1 MASIY
6 APITFHPSPVLVFK
20 RTPIALPEGGLAL
33 GMKQEFQMTLV
44 GTGSLGGVDPDRI
57 ILKKVRTS
65 FFIFDDL
72 LTSISMRTLVCIA

>member
-20 RTPIALPEGGLAL
+20 RTPIPTPEGGLVL

-57 ILKKVRTS
+57 ILKKVRNT
-65 FFIFDDL
+65 FLMRDDL
-72 LTSISMRTLVCIA
+72 MTSMLL